1 MTDANVDEL
10 KQQIDILRIALVV
23 QQDKLEAL
31 VTAALR
37 VCDTADVS
45 GECYAPFLE
54 DLKRAALAASRKGHW
69 QAQTK

>member
-1 MTDANVDEL
+1 MSDDIAMMNETDVEEL

-37 VCDTADVS
+37 VCDTADVG
-45 GECYAPFLE
+45 GECYEPFLE
-54 DLKRAALAASRKGHW
+54 DLKRAALAAKVP
-69 QAQTK
+69 K

>member
-10 KQQIDILRIALVV
+10 QRQIDILRIALVV

-37 VCDTADVS
+37 VCDTADVG
-45 GECYAPFLE
+45 GECYEPFLE
-54 DLKRAALAASRKGHW
+54 ELKRAALAARVPK
-69 QAQTK
+69 